1 MRKGYDVV
9 HHLLRHIR
17 NAIAHGHIIK
27 KGNNKFYIEDMKET
41 GIMTM
46 EGNIAKNEFF
56 LLLEQLKQTR
66 A

>member
-1 MRKGYDVV
+1 MGKFLWTVV
-9 HHLLRHIR
+9 
-17 NAIAHGHIIK
+17 